1 MKRGSGIL
9 LHISSLPGSYGI
21 GTFGKE
27 AYSFVDF
34 LKDAKQQYWQI
45 LPLCPT
51 SFGDSPYQS
60 PSAFA
65 LNPYFIDPELL
76 EETGLLQKEEYQELD
91 FGGNQRQVDYN
102 KIYVNKEIILR
113 AAFSRKELI
122 PSEEFNT
129 FLQEQ
134 QFWLD
139 DYALYMALKNHFG
152 GLSWESWDEDIKHRD
167 LQALLRYQ
175 EIYREEIE
183 YFQFVQYIVYMQ
195 WNSLKTYANR
205 HGIQMIG
212 DIPIYA
218 SADSADTWSHASTGI
233 FQFTRDL
240 TPICVAG
247 CPPDYF
253 SEDGQYW
260 GNTLYDWQKNQ
271 ETGYEWWLRRIKSA
285 LTTYDWV
292 RIDHFRG
299 FESYW
304 EVPYGSPTAAFGS
317 WKSGPGM
324 DFIDAMKLAMEK
336 ASTSGLN
343 IIAEDLGYM
352 TEQVRDF
359 LKQSGFPGMKVLGF
373 AFDSVSDNDHLPH
386 NYHTNTI
393 AYTGT
398 HDNETILGWFAQAT
412 EGQRDFAKKY
422 LKLDEAEG
430 YHWGFIRGVMSSVS
444 VLAIAPM
451 QDYLGLGSEARMNT
465 PSTLGGSNWCWRMQT
480 GEASDELAKKI
491 AELTHRY
498 ARD

>member
-34 LKDAKQQYWQI
+34 LKEAKQQYWQI

-91 FGGNQRQVDYN
+91 FGENPHLVDYN
-102 KIYVNKEIILR
+102 KIYVNKEIFLR
-113 AAFSRKELI
+113 KAFARRELI
-122 PSEEFNT
+122 PAEEFNL

-134 QFWLD
+134 QFWLE

-152 GLSWESWDEDIKHRD
+152 GQSWEYWDEDIKHRD
-167 LQALLRYQ
+167 SQALLRYQ
-175 EIYREEIE
+175 EIYREEIK

-195 WNSLKTYANR
+195 WNSLKSYSNR
-205 HGIQMIG
+205 QGIQMIG

-260 GNTLYDWQKNQ
+260 GNTLYDWQKNR

-304 EVPYGSPTAAFGS
+304 EVPYGSPTAAFGN

-324 DFIDAMKLAMEK
+324 DFIDAMKQAMEK
-336 ASTSGLN
+336 ESISGLN

-373 AFDSVSDNDHLPH
+373 AFDSLSDNDHLPH

-444 VLAIAPM
+444 ILAIAPM

-480 GEASDELAKKI
+480 GTTSGELAEKI

>member
-34 LKDAKQQYWQI
+34 LKEAKQQYWQI

-76 EETGLLQKEEYQELD
+76 EETGLLQKEDYQELD
-91 FGGNQRQVDYN
+91 FGESPHLVDYN
-102 KIYVNKEIILR
+102 KIYVTKEILLR
-113 AAFSRKELI
+113 KAFVRRALI
-122 PSEEFNT
+122 SAEEFNS
-129 FLQEQ
+129 FLQTQ
-134 QFWLD
+134 HLWLE
-139 DYALYMALKNHFG
+139 DYALYMALKNHFKG
-152 GLSWESWDEDIKHRD
+152 QSWEYWDEEIKHRAPD
-167 LQALLRYQ
+167 ALLRYQ
-175 EIYREEIE
+175 ELYREEIE
-183 YFQFVQYIVYMQ
+183 YFQFVQYIAYMQ
-195 WNSLKTYANR
+195 WISLKNYANR
-205 HGIQMIG
+205 QGIQIIG

-218 SADSADTWSHASTGI
+218 SADSADTWSHASSGI
-233 FQFTRDL
+233 FQFTMDL

-260 GNTLYDWQKNQ
+260 GNTLYDWNKNR
-271 ETGYEWWLRRIKSA
+271 ETGYAWWLRRIRSA

-304 EVPYGSPTAAFGS
+304 EVPYGSPTAAYGS

-324 DFIDAMKLAMEK
+324 DFIHAMKQALEK
-336 ASTSGLN
+336 ESSSGLN

-352 TEQVRDF
+352 TEHVRDF

-386 NYHTNTI
+386 NYHANTI

-398 HDNETILGWFAQAT
+398 HDNDTVLGWFAQADT
-412 EGQRDFAKKY
+412 AQQDFAKKY
-422 LKLDEAEG
+422 LKLDEKEG
-430 YHWGFIRGVMSSVS
+430 FNWGFIRGVMSSVS

-451 QDYLGLGSEARMNT
+451 QDYLGRGSEARMNT
-465 PSTLGGSNWCWRMQT
+465 PSTLGGSNWRWRM
-480 GEASDELAKKI
+480 EAGAASSALAEKI

>member
-9 LHISSLPGSYGI
+9 LHISSLPGPYGI

-34 LKDAKQQYWQI
+34 LKQAKQQYWQI

-76 EETGLLQKEEYQELD
+76 EEIGLLQKEDYQELD
-91 FGGNQRQVDYN
+91 FGENSHIVDYN
-102 KIYVNKEIILR
+102 KIYVNKEILLR
-113 AAFSRKELI
+113 SAFTRRAMI
-122 PSEEFNT
+122 PTAEFDV
-129 FLQEQ
+129 FLQKQ
-134 QFWLD
+134 NYWLE
-139 DYALYMALKNHFG
+139 DYALYMALKNHFKG
-152 GLSWESWDEDIKHRD
+152 QSWECWDEDIKHRAPD
-167 LQALLRYQ
+167 ALHRYQ
-175 EIYREEIE
+175 ELYREEIE

-195 WNSLKTYANR
+195 WISLKTYANR
-205 HGIQMIG
+205 QGIQIIG

-218 SADSADTWSHASTGI
+218 SADSADTWSYASSGI

-240 TPICVAG
+240 TPVCVAG

-253 SEDGQYW
+253 SQDGQYW
-260 GNTLYDWQKNQ
+260 GNTLYDWNKNR
-271 ETGYEWWLRRIKSA
+271 ETGYEWWLRRIRSA
-285 LTTYDWV
+285 LATYDWV

-304 EVPYGSPTAAFGS
+304 EVPYGSPTAAYGS

-324 DFIDAMKLAMEK
+324 DFIHAMKK
-336 ASTSGLN
+336 ALEQESSSRLK

-352 TEQVRDF
+352 TEQVREF

-373 AFDSVSDNDHLPH
+373 AFDSISDNDHLPH
-386 NYHTNTI
+386 NYHVNTI

-398 HDNETILGWFAQAT
+398 HDNETVLGWFAQADT
-412 EGQRDFAKKY
+412 EQQNFAKKY
-422 LKLDEAEG
+422 LKLDQEEG
-430 YHWGFIRGVMSSVS
+430 YHWGFIRGVISSVS

-465 PSTLGGSNWCWRMQT
+465 PSTLGGTNWRWRM
-480 GEASDELAKKI
+480 ASGAASVELAEKI